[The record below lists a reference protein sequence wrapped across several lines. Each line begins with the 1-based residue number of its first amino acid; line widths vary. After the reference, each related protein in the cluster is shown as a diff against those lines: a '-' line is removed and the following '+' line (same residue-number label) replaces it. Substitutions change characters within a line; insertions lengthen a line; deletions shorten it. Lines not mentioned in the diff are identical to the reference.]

1 MAAFRDQSILV
12 VDGRLVHDEEEEVL
26 MDAAVVKRAKARTIT
41 ALNLAFLL
49 EKTNEQ
55 VLPAGP
61 RHSAPHSLACSP
73 AVQPAVG
80 EARRAPSGLAD
91 ATRAR
96 RAAYKF
102 IGYSLNVNPSQLG
115 SITLARGMVQALTS
129 PLAGLLGD
137 RLNRCYIVSFGAIL
151 WGVMTV
157 AIAASTNLA
166 QVRP

>member
-61 RHSAPHSLACSP
+61 RCSAPHSLPCSLAALP
-73 AVQPAVG
+73 AG
-80 EARRAPSGLAD
+80 GGARRAQSGRAD
-91 ATRAR
+91 ANHAR
-96 RAAYKF
+96 RA
-102 IGYSLNVNPSQLG
+102 Q
-115 SITLARGMVQALTS
+115 RTS
-129 PLAGLLGD
+129 
-137 RLNRCYIVSFGAIL
+137 SS
-151 WGVMTV
+151 
-157 AIAASTNLA
+157 AS
-166 QVRP
+166 R